1 MNNKA
6 VTSIIADQVYEI
18 NEKCMTL
25 EIREAVSTFFNIHK
39 QELNIKKDLH
49 FSEEMKALEKVSWT
63 DIDFDL
69 INNIFIENDYYP
81 LFKEIPEYFF
91 IHHSPAFLIMLYEQ
105 LLCQR
110 ERVDVSTILTHA
122 FTPLVEFHKH
132 ENKNTWFFKQ
142 TPEQQIIWAR
152 VLLNYINAD
161 YSSIGYDK
169 NSFNISYIFPDVVK
183 SKAYNVY
190 KPLYDTIPIVQISK
204 DFECVSEQSIE
215 ENVKFAKSIQLVLKK
230 DICLFLMQN
239 VDRLQQ
245 LNTAADSIFD
255 FIFENY
261 TSNVKECFFKNFAG
275 FVQEDF
281 YYMPLDNY
289 LPELINYSH
298 NTLLTVEMF
307 LELSTQEKFKSYY
320 YLFPCVVSYLDTASK
335 INTIDIK
342 TLNVI
347 KKASIAYD
355 SPYFFHLKKY
365 WFPKE
370 EIIFKRLLKL
380 FNNKKTITGEVF
392 YREDFNYIGELRS
405 YLTLAKI

>member
-1 MNNKA
+1 ML
-6 VTSIIADQVYEI
+6 TTIADQVYEI

-25 EIREAVSTFFNIHK
+25 EIRAAVFAFFKINN

-49 FSEEMKALEKVSWT
+49 FSKELKALEKISWA

-69 INNIFIENDYYP
+69 INNLFVENDCYP
-81 LFKEIPEYFF
+81 IFKGIPEYIF
-91 IHHSPAFLIMLYEQ
+91 IHHSPAFLLMLYEQ

-110 ERVDVSTILTHA
+110 ERVDLSTILRHA

-183 SKAYNVY
+183 SKAYNIY
-190 KPLYDTIPIVQISK
+190 KPLYDKIPLIEISK
-204 DFECVSEQSIE
+204 DYEWISKQSIE
-215 ENVKFAKSIQLVLKK
+215 ENVKYAKSIQLVLKK

-239 VDRLQQ
+239 VDNLQQ
-245 LNTAADSIFD
+245 LNTSADSIFD

-261 TSNVKECFFKNFAG
+261 GSNVKEYFFKNFAG

-281 YYMPLDNY
+281 YYKPLDGY
-289 LPELINYSH
+289 LPELINYPH
-298 NTLLTVEMF
+298 NTLLTVEIF

-320 YLFPCVVSYLDTASK
+320 DLFPCVVSYLDKASK
-335 INTIDIK
+335 INIIDLK

-347 KKASIAYD
+347 KKASIIYD

-380 FNNKKTITGEVF
+380 FNNKKTITEDVF
-392 YREDFNYIGELRS
+392 YREDFNYIGELKS